1 MYSADIARFVS
12 VTRQLHPTTY
22 KYSSQITRKRQNKEM
37 TVYIIHENDAWL
49 PPFRKAF
56 ESLQLPFV
64 EWNLSE
70 AHGYSLNKPPNHDA
84 IYFNRISPS
93 SHTRNHR
100 YSCEITR
107 QLLEYLTLHSCR
119 IINDQRAL
127 SLELSKVQQ
136 YVELTKS
143 DIRVPRTAFV
153 GNASSLNSNDSTSKD
168 KFVQILKQT
177 ARENFFDESNQTW
190 TPFITKHN
198 RAGKGLGVHLFTDDQ
213 LLEKQFT
220 DLSNDNDEEFSV
232 DGIYLLQQYI
242 KSPKQVI
249 NRAEF
254 IGFQLMYV
262 IEVDTR
268 QGFQLCPSDACR
280 KTADAKLVKQS
291 ADEIKHGFNIRS
303 TDSFTDNEKKVIEQ
317 LENFL
322 RERKIEVAGIEWV
335 DDGDHIYVYDVN
347 CNTNY
352 NVAAETRFFGEMYG
366 TIRLGEYFQKQLRN
380 E

>member
-1 MYSADIARFVS
+1 
-12 VTRQLHPTTY
+12 
-22 KYSSQITRKRQNKEM
+22 M
-37 TVYIIHENDAWL
+37 TVYIIHENDTWL

-56 ESLQLPFV
+56 EASQLPFV

-70 AHGYSLNKPPNHDA
+70 SHGYSLVKKPDADA

-100 YSCEITR
+100 FSCEITG
-107 QLLEYLTLHSCR
+107 QLLDYLSLHSAR

-127 SLELSKVQQ
+127 ALELSKVKQ
-136 YVELTKS
+136 YAELTKRQ
-143 DIRVPRTAFV
+143 IRVPRTAFV
-153 GNASSLNSNDSTSKD
+153 ASATPFNQNDSTTKE
-168 KFVQILKQT
+168 KFLQTLKQT
-177 ARENFFDESNQTW
+177 ARENFYDESTQKW
-190 TPFITKHN
+190 TPFVSKHN

-213 LLEKQFT
+213 QLEKQFENLFNT
-220 DLSNDNDEEFSV
+220 NNNNNDDEEFSV
-232 DGIYLLQQYI
+232 DGIYLLQEYI
-242 KSPKQVI
+242 KSPTQVI

-254 IGFQLMYV
+254 IGYKLMYI

-291 ADEIKHGFNIRS
+291 ANEIKHGFEIRS
-303 TDSFTDNEKKVIEQ
+303 NESFTDNEKKVIEQ

-322 RERKIEVAGIEWV
+322 QEKQIEVAGIEWV
-335 DDGDHIYVYDVN
+335 DDGTDIYVYDVN

-366 TIRLGEYFQKQLRN
+366 TVRLGEYFQKQLRK